1 MQENK
6 DWLMFANIAVLK
18 THLKWRAFTFS
29 LNYKKQVFQASIR
42 NCVFLGKNK
51 KNFLRQK
58 INSVKRVWKVLSFE
72 KLHF

>member
-1 MQENK
+1 MQENT

-42 NCVFLGKNK
+42 NYLFLGKE
-51 KNFLRQK
+51 KNFFFRQK
-58 INSVKRVWKVLSFE
+58 VDSVKWVWKVLLFE
-72 KLHF
+72 KLCL